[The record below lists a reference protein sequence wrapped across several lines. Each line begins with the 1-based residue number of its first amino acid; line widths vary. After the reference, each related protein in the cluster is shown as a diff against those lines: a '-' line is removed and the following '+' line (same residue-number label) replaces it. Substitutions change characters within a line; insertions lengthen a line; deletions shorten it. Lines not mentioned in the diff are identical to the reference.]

1 VSLRTPLCDV
11 LGIRVPVIQAPMA
24 GGFTPPELVA
34 AVTRAGGLG
43 SFGVMGMTADAV
55 RDAVTRALE
64 LAGPPVA
71 VNVLLA
77 APEPRGDAAAM
88 QSFLAPFR
96 ERLGL
101 PPEPDVPAG
110 PAGDP
115 PAALVEAGLE
125 AGATVVSGALGDPS
139 PLVSLARA
147 AGAPLMSMAATV
159 EEARAHAAAGAD
171 VIVAQGAEAGG
182 HRATTDVGPEGPPLV
197 GTLALVPQVVDAVDV
212 PVVASGGIMDGRG
225 LAAALALGAAG
236 ASLGTRFLLAAESG
250 AAPVY
255 RERLLA
261 MRETDTVVSDAV
273 TGRPARWIRNE
284 LVDALRSG
292 PDHLGWGAQR
302 AAVAEIWAT
311 AAEAGEGDL
320 VPMLAGQGA
329 PLAGE
334 VRPAE
339 EIVAGVVE
347 EAQAVLSRGP
357 DPS

>member
-1 VSLRTPLCDV
+1 VSLRTPLCDT
-11 LGIRVPVIQAPMA
+11 LGIRVPVVLAPMA
-24 GGFTPPELVA
+24 GGLNTPELVA

-55 RDAVTRALE
+55 RESVRRALD

-77 APEPRGDAAAM
+77 PPEPRGDPAAM

-101 PPEPDVPAG
+101 PAESEVPPR

-115 PAALVEAGLE
+115 PLELMAAGLE

-139 PLVSLARA
+139 PLVPLARS

-182 HRATTDVGPEGPPLV
+182 HRATADVGPEGPPLV

-212 PVVASGGIMDGRG
+212 PVVAAGGIMDGRG
-225 LAAALALGAAG
+225 LAAALALGAGG
-236 ASLGTRFLLAAESG
+236 ASLGTRFLLAQESG

-261 MRETDTVVSDAV
+261 LGETGTVVTDAV

-284 LVDALRSG
+284 LVDALRAG
-292 PDHLGWGAQR
+292 PDHLGWGPQR
-302 AAVAEIWAT
+302 AAVSEIWAT
-311 AAEAGEGDL
+311 AAQAGEGEL

-329 PLAGE
+329 SLAGD

-339 EIVAGVVE
+339 EIVAALVADA
-347 EAQAVLSRGP
+347 EAALSRASGP
-357 DPS
+357 S